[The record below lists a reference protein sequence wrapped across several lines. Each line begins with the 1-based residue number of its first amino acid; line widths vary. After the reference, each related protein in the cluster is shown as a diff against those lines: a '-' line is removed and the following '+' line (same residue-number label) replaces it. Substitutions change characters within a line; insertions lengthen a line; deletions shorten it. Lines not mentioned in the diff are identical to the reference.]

1 MPREIVHDEAART
14 YRLLDEDGAVLSHT
28 DYRLAAPAGADATAG
43 RAEAVMVFHHTYTV
57 PAQRG
62 NGYAEEV
69 VRAALDDV
77 RRRSAQAAATCWF
90 VDDFIR
96 SHPEYADLVA

>member
-1 MPREIVHDEAART
+1 
-14 YRLLDEDGAVLSHT
+14 
-28 DYRLAAPAGADATAG
+28 
-43 RAEAVMVFHHTYTV
+43 MVFHHTYTV

>member
-1 MPREIVHDEAART
+1 MPREIVHDEAAGT
-14 YRLLDEDGAVLSHT
+14 YRLLDEEGAVLSHT
-28 DYRLAAPAGADATAG
+28 DYRVAAAGPDATAAG
-43 RAEAVMVFHHTYTV
+43 AEAVMVFHHTYTV
-57 PAQRG
+57 PAWRG